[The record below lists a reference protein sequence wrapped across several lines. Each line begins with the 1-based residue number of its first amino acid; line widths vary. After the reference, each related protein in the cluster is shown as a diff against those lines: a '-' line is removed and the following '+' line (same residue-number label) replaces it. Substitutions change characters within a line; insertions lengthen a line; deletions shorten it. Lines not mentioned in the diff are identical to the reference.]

1 MKYPLLCV
9 ILILISC
16 TVMAQNTDSI
26 RFVQGVPMVGEDS
39 AQTVPQ
45 SDQVPYNQI
54 TLLKPENLPGDV
66 QKELDENALFSGWR
80 TEARVEYQKNTE
92 IYWIHFSDSGKV
104 RSYAFN
110 SQGAP
115 VSIREKN
122 DTVNINQK

>member
-1 MKYPLLCV
+1 M
-9 ILILISC
+9 ILILVSH
-16 TVMAQNTDSI
+16 TAMAQNADSI

-39 AQTVPQ
+39 AQAVPQ
-45 SDQVPYNQI
+45 SDQVPYNKI
-54 TLLKPENLPGDV
+54 RLLKPENLPGDV
-66 QKELDENALFSGWR
+66 QKELDENELFSGWR
-80 TEARVEYQKNTE
+80 TDARVEYNRNTE